1 MLKILHKR
9 PWFITNNNSY
19 RFTDTNVWESTQKD
33 FTFYVDAGTSLKF
46 ANYIYS
52 STCNNQLCV

>member
-33 FTFYVDAGTSLKF
+33 FTFYVNFKWMK
-46 ANYIYS
+46 
-52 STCNNQLCV
+52 